1 MMKGHQFLKKEFD
14 VTPRVAWLL
23 DSFGHSSANARLYA
37 DMGLEALFVGRIDSQ
52 DKNKRFEEKSLNFLW
67 RPHSKHFGVQH

>member
-23 DSFGHSSANARLYA
+23 DSFGHSSANAWLYS
-37 DMGLEALFVGRIDSQ
+37 DMGLEALFVGRVDS
-52 DKNKRFEEKSLNFLW
+52 
-67 RPHSKHFGVQH
+67 